1 LAAAQWPRAS
11 CAIIGM
17 AAAAANFVVEIIDQ
31 PARDKLQTSPEELDI
46 LPP

>member
-31 PARDKLQTSPEELDI
+31 PDKLQTSPEELDI